1 MYIERTFTLD
11 APLQRA
17 WDFLNQPQEM
27 GGCLPGCH
35 TVEVLE
41 PGKYKASVGLK
52 VGPIKVGFDVQVET
66 GEERPPEYATY
77 TMRGA
82 DKDGSSKVSAN
93 CTLALKPVAKQRTEI
108 TYTSNV
114 QIVGKLGKFAGGVM
128 QKFADGINDQ
138 FIAAV
143 TKRVNELEGGYTVGA
158 NTTTGG
164 GLDRVSFFGKL
175 KAVLDQFLQ
184 TFRRYL

>member
-1 MYIERTFTLD
+1 MYIERTFVLD

-17 WDFLNQPQEM
+17 WAFLNEPQEM

-35 TVEVLE
+35 TVEVVE

-52 VGPIKVGFDVQVET
+52 VGPIKVGFDVQVGT
-66 GEERPPEYATY
+66 DEERPPEYAAY

-82 DKDGSSKVSAN
+82 DKDGSSKISAN
-93 CTLALKPVAKQRTEI
+93 CTLALKQIESRRTEI

-138 FIAAV
+138 FIAAL
-143 TKRVNELEGGYTVGA
+143 TKRMNELESSVAESGKEATSTTVG
-158 NTTTGG
+158 
-164 GLDRVSFFGKL
+164 GLKGMFRKL
-175 KAVLDQFLQ
+175 LEII
-184 TFRRYL
+184 RRYL

>member
-1 MYIERTFTLD
+1 MYIERTFVLD
-11 APLQRA
+11 TPLPRA
-17 WDFLNQPQEM
+17 WAFLNEPNEV

-52 VGPIKVGFDVQVET
+52 VGPIKVGFEVQVET
-66 GEERPPEYATY
+66 DEERPPEYASY

-82 DKDGSSKVSAN
+82 DKDGSSKISAN
-93 CTLALKPVAKQRTEI
+93 CTLALKSIENQFTEI

-138 FIAAV
+138 FIAALI
-143 TKRVNELEGGYTVGA
+143 KRINELESSVVQSEKDTA
-158 NTTTGG
+158 SASG
-164 GLDRVSFFGKL
+164 GLKAIFRKL
-175 KAVLDQFLQ
+175 LEII
-184 TFRRYL
+184 RRYL